1 MMTTLANLQPQTCIF
16 ILHILILHIHMHAR
30 KCNRKKI
37 QKARKGSRRPTQA
50 WHKKIWKKILKIALP
65 EEMVI
70 LTKKYS
76 EKGFFT
82 MNTFGFQETTPSN
95 VVLVDIGQ
103 LGRKSIQDITDQ

>member
-1 MMTTLANLQPQTCIF
+1 
-16 ILHILILHIHMHAR
+16 
-30 KCNRKKI
+30 
-37 QKARKGSRRPTQA
+37 
-50 WHKKIWKKILKIALP
+50 
-65 EEMVI
+65 MVI